1 MSITNEEWIILG
13 NRICNLHID
22 LKKVFE
28 VNNIKYKKFY
38 NINKYIS
45 FIRCDLDN
53 LICAYYPL
61 PIYNINNINII
72 EIFYNNSN
80 HNGIIKTKEEL
91 LDIINILIID
101 IINFFNR
108 YKNLIDNNIIN
119 EPLHFKYYN
128 KRCINTFNKLRNK
141 YINLIK

>member
-22 LKKVFE
+22 LKKIFE
-28 VNNIKYKKFY
+28 INNIKYKKWY
-38 NINKYIS
+38 NINNYMS
-45 FIRCDLDN
+45 FIRCDLDSI
-53 LICAYYPL
+53 LYIYYPV
-61 PIYNINNINII
+61 PIHYINNIEINK
-72 EIFYNNSN
+72 IFYNNSN

-119 EPLHFKYYN
+119 EPLHFKNYN
-128 KRCINTFNKLRNK
+128 KRCINAFNKLRTK
-141 YINLIK
+141 YIKLIN